1 MKWVWTLLLTNW
13 ILTLLISDEL
23 EAPRVCV
30 GASEP
35 IDAVYTWVNG
45 SDPDFLLGLE
55 KYCPEF
61 HNKEYEG

>member
-1 MKWVWTLLLTNW
+1 M
-13 ILTLLISDEL
+13 ISDEL